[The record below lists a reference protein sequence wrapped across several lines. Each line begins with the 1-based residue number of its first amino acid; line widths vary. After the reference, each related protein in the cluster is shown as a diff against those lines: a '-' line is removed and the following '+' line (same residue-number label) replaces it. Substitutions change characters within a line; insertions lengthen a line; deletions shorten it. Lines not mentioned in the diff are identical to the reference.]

1 MRLSLLAVGSLCMAL
16 GLGFAPGC
24 SSDDDNKTDAGTGG
38 RGGTGGSTGG
48 TGGSTGGTGGSTGG
62 TGGSTGG
69 TGGTGGST
77 GGTGGGA
84 ATVYADVK
92 PIFMAKCGTCHSGTG
107 SGSTAHKLAEN
118 ADDAK
123 KMSYTGACS
132 GKPKGECA
140 LIRVKNGTM
149 PFGKG
154 CTGNP
159 TTDASKPDCLTQAEQ
174 DKLQAWITGGLM

>member
-1 MRLSLLAVGSLCMAL
+1 MTTTTPTPAPAVRAARL
-16 GLGFAPGC
+16 
-24 SSDDDNKTDAGTGG
+24 D
-38 RGGTGGSTGG
+38 RGGTGG

-62 TGGSTGG
+62 TGGA

-77 GGTGGGA
+77 GGTGGSA

-92 PIFMAKCGTCHSGTG
+92 PIFMAKCGPCHTGTG

-123 KMSYTGACS
+123 KNVLHGRLHGQAKGACT
-132 GKPKGECA
+132 
-140 LIRVKNGTM
+140 LIRIKAGTM

-154 CTGNP
+154 CSGNP
-159 TTDASKPDCLTQAEQ
+159 TTDAAKPDCLTQAEQ

>member
-1 MRLSLLAVGSLCMAL
+1 MRLSLLAAGSLCLAL

-69 TGGTGGST
+69 TGGST
-77 GGTGGGA
+77 GGTGGTGGA
-84 ATVYADVK
+84 VTTYLQVK
-92 PIFMAKCGTCHSGTG
+92 PIFMTRCTPCHEGTG

-154 CTGNP
+154 CTGNAA
-159 TTDASKPDCLTQAEQ
+159 TDVSKTGCLTQEEQ
-174 DKLQAWITGGLM
+174 DRLAAWIAGGLM